1 MQGTNH
7 SLHVNSIN
15 NSYTII
21 SINKPSAVDLQHYTD
36 NVQVSGNLNNF
47 KGQTY
52 TSISYQL
59 LLTIFAME
67 AMWGEKKHK
76 WKGELQVWHKQ

>member
-1 MQGTNH
+1 MKGTNH

-21 SINKPSAVDLQHYTD
+21 SINKPSAVHLQHYTD
-36 NVQVSGNLNNF
+36 NVQVSCNLNNF

-67 AMWGEKKHK
+67 AM
-76 WKGELQVWHKQ
+76 